1 MRRGAA
7 WVVGFALLASG
18 CIDTELGLDAVID
31 SSRVTVAPD
40 GVVTARLETTY
51 RVGEHAEGDRLFQ
64 PNGIELYVGD
74 VLVARMVPTVPPT
87 FVQRVSPGESRSS
100 PILGM
105 DTMATDPSQLCGA
118 TVTVL
123 FRWLDASTME
133 IGMTQATTSDVTCE

>member
-1 MRRGAA
+1 MTRRAGA
-7 WVVGFALLASG
+7 VALALFLSG
-18 CIDTELGLDAVID
+18 CIDTELGLDATVD

-40 GVVTARLETTY
+40 GVVTARLEVTY

-74 VLVARMVPTVPPT
+74 AFVARMTPTVPPT

-105 DTMATDPSQLCGA
+105 DVMPSDPRRLCGA
-118 TVTVL
+118 TVRVL
-123 FRWLDASTME
+123 FRWLDASTRE
-133 IGMTQATTSDVTCE
+133 IGMTEASTSDVTCE